1 MVNMTDDETKEYDK
15 SVNKL
20 YKDTGINID
29 NLTDPIE
36 LSRYITK
43 LLEDYYNSDAAKII
57 SILNE
62 EDRKRAAK
70 ILFYV
75 FCGDYNLANYKHLA
89 FKKDQKR
96 INSDTREIHGRNK

>member
-1 MVNMTDDETKEYDK
+1 MVIITDDETKEYDK

-20 YKDTGINID
+20 YKDTGINI
-29 NLTDPIE
+29 NHLTDPIE

-43 LLEDYYNSDAAKII
+43 LLEDYYSSDAAKII

-62 EDRKRAAK
+62 GNRKRAAK

-75 FCGDYNLANYKHLA
+75 FYGDYNLANYKHLA
-89 FKKDQKR
+89 FK
-96 INSDTREIHGRNK
+96 SY

>member
-1 MVNMTDDETKEYDK
+1 MTDDETKEYDK

-20 YKDTGINID
+20 YKDTGIN
-29 NLTDPIE
+29 
-36 LSRYITK
+36 
-43 LLEDYYNSDAAKII
+43 SDAAKII

-62 EDRKRAAK
+62 GDRKRTAK

-89 FKKDQKR
+89 FKRDQKR
-96 INSDTREIHGRNK
+96 INSDTRKV

>member
-1 MVNMTDDETKEYDK
+1 MVDMTADEAKQYDK

-20 YKDTGINID
+20 YNDTGINID
-29 NLTDPIE
+29 NLTDPME
-36 LSRYITK
+36 LSKHITK

-96 INSDTREIHGRNK
+96 INSDTREIYGRNK

>member
-1 MVNMTDDETKEYDK
+1 MVDMTDDETKEYDK

-43 LLEDYYNSDAAKII
+43 LLEDYYSSDAAKII

-62 EDRKRAAK
+62 GDRKRAAK

-89 FKKDQKR
+89 FNHTEQEV
-96 INSDTREIHGRNK
+96 SYL

>member
-1 MVNMTDDETKEYDK
+1 MVDMTDDETKEYDK

-43 LLEDYYNSDAAKII
+43 LLEDYYSSDAAKII

-62 EDRKRAAK
+62 GDRKT
-70 ILFYV
+70 
-75 FCGDYNLANYKHLA
+75 C
-89 FKKDQKR
+89 
-96 INSDTREIHGRNK
+96 S

>member
-1 MVNMTDDETKEYDK
+1 MIDMTADEAKQYDK

-20 YKDTGINID
+20 YNDTGINID

-36 LSRYITK
+36 LSKHITK

-57 SILNE
+57 SILTKQDKN
-62 EDRKRAAK
+62 RAAK

-75 FCGDYNLANYKHLA
+75 FCKDYNLANYKHLA
-89 FKKDQKR
+89 FKKAQKTYR
-96 INSDTREIHGRNK
+96 

>member
-1 MVNMTDDETKEYDK
+1 MVIITDDETREYDK

-43 LLEDYYNSDAAKII
+43 LLEDYYSSDAAKII
-57 SILNE
+57 SISTEKDKN
-62 EDRKRAAK
+62 RAAK

-75 FCGDYNLANYKHLA
+75 FCKDYNLANYKHLA

-96 INSDTREIHGRNK
+96 IANDTRKI

>member
-1 MVNMTDDETKEYDK
+1 MVDMTDDEAKEYDK
-15 SVNKL
+15 SIDKL
-20 YKDTGINID
+20 YKNTDINID
-29 NLTDPIE
+29 NLTDPID
-36 LSRYITK
+36 LSKYITK

-89 FKKDQKR
+89 FKRDQKR
-96 INSDTREIHGRNK
+96 INSDTREIYGRNK